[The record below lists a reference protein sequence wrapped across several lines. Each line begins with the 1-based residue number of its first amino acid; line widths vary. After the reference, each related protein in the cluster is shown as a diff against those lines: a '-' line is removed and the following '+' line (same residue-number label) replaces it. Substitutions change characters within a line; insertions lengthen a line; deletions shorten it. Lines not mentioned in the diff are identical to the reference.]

1 MAADTIH
8 NNLYTA
14 LSRMTLLDKIGW
26 INNSKYVVYISVVVY
41 TIQSLSYLPQQALE
55 MRDMLTYTRPT
66 GDDNF
71 AIFPR
76 PRLYM

>member
-1 MAADTIH
+1 MADELSIAEPAAADTIH

-55 MRDMLTYTRPT
+55 MRYADVHTANR
-66 GDDNF
+66 
-71 AIFPR
+71 R
-76 PRLYM
+76 